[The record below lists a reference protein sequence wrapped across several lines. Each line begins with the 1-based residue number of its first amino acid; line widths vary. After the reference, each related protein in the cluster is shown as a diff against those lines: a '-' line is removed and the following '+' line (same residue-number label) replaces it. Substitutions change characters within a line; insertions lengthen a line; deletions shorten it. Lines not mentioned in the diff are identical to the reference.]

1 MNYPDSKDG
10 RSMDSTD
17 TIAAI
22 ATPAGE
28 GGIGIIRISGPGA
41 MAVARR
47 VFVSADSRVPA
58 GPIALDERR
67 LVYGHMVEVSGDD
80 GPVPASESA
89 SRRSLHS
96 LIDDGFAV
104 FMPGPRSYTGEDV
117 VELHCHGGSQILARV
132 LGAVLGSGSRPAA
145 PGEFTRRAFLN
156 SRMDLAQ
163 AEAVIDV
170 IRAGSECAL
179 TAARSRLTG
188 VLSARVNAVKE
199 ALASLLAQTEAA
211 LDFPEEEDVN
221 ERGEQGTGPAALSA
235 DLERASG
242 ALAGLIRTYEL
253 GSALKDGARVL
264 ILGRPNTGK
273 SSLLNLLLKEERA
286 IVTETPGTTRDV
298 IEEVINIKGLSVRLM
313 DTAGLRETT
322 DFIESLGVAAARGR
336 IEAANL
342 LLFVIDA
349 SEVSKEDL
357 SLLGSV
363 EGKEERPVLV
373 VANKVDLIDDTKR
386 REVERFFKGRHISF
400 ISALTGEGLEPLE
413 EAVYELAT
421 GTPGGTVSAET
432 PLIASLRQRTA
443 LEDALEGVGQ
453 AAASAKKSMPPE
465 FIAADLRRA
474 LNRLGEI
481 TGEVTTEDILDK
493 IFSEF
498 CIGK

>member
-1 MNYPDSKDG
+1 MTNP
-10 RSMDSTD
+10 TD

-41 MAVARR
+41 LAAARR
-47 VFVSADSRVPA
+47 VFIPADSRVPA
-58 GPIALDERR
+58 GAAFLGERR
-67 LVYGHMVEVSGDD
+67 LVYGRIIIE
-80 GPVPASESA
+80 PPKSA
-89 SRRSLHS
+89 FPGEPTV
-96 LIDDGFAV
+96 IDDGFAV

-117 VELHCHGGSQILARV
+117 VELHCHGGVLVLKRV
-132 LGAVLGSGSRPAA
+132 LASVLASGARAA
-145 PGEFTRRAFLN
+145 EPGEFTKRAFLN
-156 SRMDLAQ
+156 GKMDLAQ

-170 IRAGSECAL
+170 IRAGTDSAL
-179 TAARSRLTG
+179 TAARERLKG
-188 VLSARVNAVKE
+188 GLSEKINAIKE
-199 ALASLLAQTEAA
+199 NLVDLLAGIEAE
-211 LDFPEEEDVN
+211 LDFPEEEDVFA
-221 ERGEQGTGPAALSA
+221 RHTPLGSAVLVGPPDTLCPPVLVGLEDARVALTRLL
-235 DLERASG
+235 D
-242 ALAGLIRTYEL
+242 TYDE
-253 GSALKDGARVL
+253 GSALKDGVRAL

-273 SSLLNLLLKEERA
+273 SSLLNILLKEERA
-286 IVTETPGTTRDV
+286 IVTGTPGTTRDV

-336 IEAANL
+336 IETANL

-363 EGKEERPVLV
+363 EGKEGKPVLV

-386 REVERFFKGRHISF
+386 KEVEAFFKGRRISF
-400 ISALTGEGLEPLE
+400 ISALTGEGLEGLE
-413 EAVYELAT
+413 EAVHELAT
-421 GTPGGTVSAET
+421 GGPGGTVSAET

-465 FIAADLRRA
+465 FVAADLRRA

>member
-1 MNYPDSKDG
+1 
-10 RSMDSTD
+10 MDSTD

-41 MAVARR
+41 LAAARR
-47 VFVSADSRVPA
+47 VFISADSRVPA
-58 GPIALDERR
+58 GAASLGERR
-67 LVYGHMVEVSGDD
+67 LVYGRMVEVGEIPGD
-80 GPVPASESA
+80 GGAEPASRYSV
-89 SRRSLHS
+89 
-96 LIDDGFAV
+96 IDDGFAV

-117 VELHCHGGSQILARV
+117 VELHCHGGTQILARI
-132 LGAVLGSGSRPAA
+132 LEAVLGSGSRPAA

-156 SRMDLAQ
+156 SRMDLTQ

-170 IRAGSECAL
+170 IRASTASAL

-188 VLSARVNAVKE
+188 GLSARVNAVKDG
-199 ALASLLAQTEAA
+199 LATLLARIEAA

-221 ERGEQGTGPAALSA
+221 EDGEQGTGRD
-235 DLERASG
+235 DLLAGFERATA
-242 ALAGLIRTYEL
+242 ALAGLIGTYEL
-253 GSALKDGARVL
+253 GGALKDGVRAL

-273 SSLLNLLLKEERA
+273 SSLLNILLKEERA
-286 IVTETPGTTRDV
+286 IVTEIPGTTRDV

-349 SEVSKEDL
+349 SEVSREDL

-363 EGKEERPVLV
+363 EGKEGRPVLV
-373 VANKVDLIDDTKR
+373 VANKVDLIDNAGRK
-386 REVERFFKGRHISF
+386 EVESFFKKREKRGEGRRISF
-400 ISALTGEGLEPLE
+400 ISALTGEGLEGLE
-413 EAVYELAT
+413 EAIHELVT
-421 GTPGGTVSAET
+421 GGPPGGTVFAET
-432 PLIASLRQRTA
+432 VLVASLRQKTA
-443 LEDALEGVGQ
+443 LEDALVGVGQ

-465 FIAADLRRA
+465 FVAADLRRA